1 MSSLR
6 LGQKSTRGQAE
17 LKKKTGFMTAMK
29 LKNASINESLM
40 LDIW

>member
-6 LGQKSTRGQAE
+6 LGQKSTRGLAE
-17 LKKKTGFMTAMK
+17 LKKTGFMTAMK